1 MYLSRVRSA
10 TDPFILVLKC
20 LSKDQV
26 IDQNVQVQV
35 RREIEVSHDVGRADN
50 RLCNCSGGYGVHEPI
65 RCSSR
70 HPNILRLYG
79 WFHDTNRIF
88 LMLELAGGYFILHV
102 SNGVTDSQVGA
113 RCSSISWLPVDFLNG
128 GAVG

>member
-35 RREIEVSHDVGRADN
+35 RREIEVSDDIGNTDN
-50 RLCNCSGGYGVHEPI
+50 RLCNSSGRWCVRAPI

-88 LMLELAGGYFILHV
+88 LMLELAGGSLV
-102 SNGVTDSQVGA
+102 
-113 RCSSISWLPVDFLNG
+113 
-128 GAVG
+128 

>member
-1 MYLSRVRSA
+1 VYLSRVRSA

-35 RREIEVSHDVGRADN
+35 RREIEVSADVGRTNN
-50 RLCNCSGGYGVHEPI
+50 RSCNSSGGCGVHAPF
-65 RCSSR
+65 RCLRR

-88 LMLELAGGYFILHV
+88 LMLELAGECFVLHV
-102 SNGVTDSQVGA
+102 SDGVTDPQGRA

-128 GAVG
+128 VAVG